1 MAQRQNETMK
11 VYEEKAKELVSLTIN
26 VCEEQLTAP
35 IETSVLQGDDLA
47 SAAVCVRESVRTF
60 IAVSRL
66 SAEKD

>member
-35 IETSVLQGDDLA
+35 IEPSVLQGDALA